1 MSSLNDH
8 LAVKAELD
16 RIAHAFF
23 GAVSFEQGDKP
34 NYRKIHE
41 LFVEQG
47 LLIKN
52 SGQVPEIS
60 TLVAFIEPRQASVNA
75 GDLTRFHEAELSET
89 TQVFGNVAHRFSTYA
104 KSGTLKGVSFEAKG
118 MITTQFIHTP
128 QGWRISS
135 MAWDDER
142 PGLVVRVDVKPAVCG
157 ASA

>member
-1 MSSLNDH
+1 MISPSTH
-8 LAVKAELD
+8 LTVKSELD
-16 RIAHAFF
+16 RIADRFF
-23 GAVSFEQGDKP
+23 EAVSFEQGHKP
-34 NYRKIHE
+34 NYHDIHE

-60 TLVAFIEPRQASVNA
+60 TLVAFIEPRLASVNA

-89 TQVFGNVAHRFSTYA
+89 TQIFGNVAHRFSAYE
-104 KSGTLKGVSFEAKG
+104 KSGTSKGVTFEAKG
-118 MITTQFIHTP
+118 MISTQFIQTA

-142 PGLVVRVDVKPAVCG
+142 PGLAI
-157 ASA
+157 SA